1 MTKIDIETELSDER
15 METYL
20 NEMVNVGQMR
30 AAAMAGVSYDVVKGW
45 RKRDALFA
53 AAEQVAK
60 THMIGSISHSIYTR
74 ANAGDFEAQ
83 KWLLA
88 RLDDDLHGLTLKDK
102 LEELTEALDIVYN
115 RYEANML
122 EDSHDGGHC
131 PHCGRGDD
139 RGDD

>member
-1 MTKIDIETELSDER
+1 MTKIDIETQLSDER

-20 NEMVNVGQMR
+20 NEMGNVGQMR
-30 AAAMAGVSYDVVKGW
+30 AAAMAGVSYEQVKGW

-60 THMIGSISHSIYTR
+60 THMIGTISHSVYAR
-74 ANAGDFEAQ
+74 AHNGDFEAQ

-88 RLDDDLHGLTLKDK
+88 RLDDDIHGLTVKDK

-115 RYEANML
+115 RYERNML
-122 EDSHDGGHC
+122 EEESDAGDGC
-131 PHCGRGDD
+131 PHCGHGRGD
-139 RGDD
+139 